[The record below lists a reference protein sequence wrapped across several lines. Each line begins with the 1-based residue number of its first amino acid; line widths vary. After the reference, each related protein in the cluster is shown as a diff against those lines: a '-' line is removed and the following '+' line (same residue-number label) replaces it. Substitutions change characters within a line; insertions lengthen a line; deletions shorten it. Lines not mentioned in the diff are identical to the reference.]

1 MADIYGEPII
11 IVTEKGRHRVYH
23 PILTEEEYQRRETDV
38 IKASIEIIKAQMD
51 AKRAKVI

>member
-23 PILTEEEYQRRETDV
+23 PILTEEEYQRREADV

-51 AKRAKVI
+51 AKKAKVI